1 MKTLILI
8 SFLIIGAFVLAGIGM
23 TGMVSYESANLYGAL
38 YDAQGNFLFSRGV
51 SWWVLPFGDEA
62 KVASNGQSV
71 LVLDMAGVVIGG
83 GSIKDSLYD
92 LELSDYRQS
101 FMVFVGSYDPLL
113 SVSSQVEMGRLFYC
127 TSYDGRLIH
136 LRNGRMYLDVFCDA
150 LLNKATADFG
160 VVRY

>member
-8 SFLIIGAFVLAGIGM
+8 SFLIIGAFVLAGVGT
-23 TGMVSYESANLYGAL
+23 TGMVPYESANLYGAL
-38 YDAQGNFLFSRGV
+38 YDAQGNFLFSRGY

-62 KVASNGQSV
+62 KIAPNSQV
-71 LVLDMAGVVIGG
+71 LVLDMAGVVIGSG
-83 GSIKDSLYD
+83 TVKDSLYD
-92 LELSDYRQS
+92 LEMSNYRQS
-101 FMVFVGSYDPLL
+101 FMVFVGSYDPSL
-113 SVSSQVEMGRLFYC
+113 SVRSQVEMGRLFYC